1 MLTRRSF
8 LHQSALTAASL
19 LTMPGFAGER
29 PSKYKMGL
37 QLFSIRAPL
46 KNDLAG
52 TIKKVQ
58 AIGYEDTETYGFNAE
73 EISYYGMKARDF
85 RKLMDDHNLITT
97 SGHYDFFPFL
107 NKSDDDLKEY
117 VDRCIE
123 GAKALNQKF
132 ITWPWID
139 PPSRTMEKYRVLT
152 GKLNLAGEQ
161 IRKAGLG
168 FAYHNHDYEFFD
180 HNGENAYDLIMR
192 QTDASLVKLQIDLYW
207 TMRDSKK
214 SPSQLFSEQPGRFV
228 MWHIKDMDKV
238 TRDYTELGNG
248 SIDYTVI
255 LPEAK
260 RAGLQYYYLEQGG
273 NFAKDPMQS
282 VADSA
287 AYFKKNLEHLLKG

>member
-19 LTMPGFAGER
+19 ITMPAFAGER

-37 QLFSIRAPL
+37 QLFSIRLPL

-107 NKSDDDLKEY
+107 NKSDGDLKEY

-228 MWHIKDMDKV
+228 MWHIKDMDKL

-287 AYFKKNLEHLLKG
+287 AYFKKNLEHLL